1 MNKANGKKEQT
12 MVSRLIKAAIVAAIL
27 TAVIQ
32 SLPDI
37 KRYLE
42 IRKM

>member
-1 MNKANGKKEQT
+1 MIIK
-12 MVSRLIKAAIVAAIL
+12 LIKAAVIAAVLVVIV
-27 TAVIQ
+27 Q

-42 IRKM
+42 LREM

>member
-1 MNKANGKKEQT
+1 MIGN
-12 MVSRLIKAAIVAAIL
+12 LIKAVILVAVVALI
-27 TAVIQ
+27 IQ
-32 SLPDI
+32 SLPDV